1 MNQSLTL
8 RLAVVSLLF
17 VSTVLFSSRDW
28 AVAQD
33 SSPMPD
39 AMASPAPAMASPV
52 SDSVTFIAS
61 GLSNPRGFTWG
72 SDGTLYLAQAGIGG
86 ETMQV
91 EAEGFTVMGG
101 PSSSVVTIADGCAT
115 PLVEGLPSVLWQEA
129 GWTWGAMDVEFLN
142 DQLYVL
148 ISGSGES
155 WGTPDLI
162 SGIYRV
168 EDDGSTTLVADFSHW
183 LADNQP
189 EFVAP
194 DYAGMDGSE
203 FDMEPA
209 GDAFLV
215 GVADSGQIIRAVP
228 DGEITQLADLSV
240 GHLVPTGI
248 AVDADGN
255 AYVGF
260 ETTPPYPNGASKV
273 VQITPDGTVSDFWT
287 GLTAVT
293 DVEFG
298 PDGVLYAAEMSIDNS
313 EEAPFLNST
322 SGRIVRQTGPDS
334 LEAVVTDA
342 PPPVGLG
349 FGADGALYF
358 DAPAYGPN
366 AGEGLGFIARV
377 DLVGGPVSFAG
388 VEVPM
393 TCM

>member
-1 MNQSLTL
+1 MNRSFTL
-8 RLAVVSLLF
+8 RLVVICLLLAVTSLAAADS
-17 VSTVLFSSRDW
+17 V
-28 AVAQD
+28 VAQD
-33 SSPMPD
+33 
-39 AMASPAPAMASPV
+39 ASPV
-52 SDSVTFIAS
+52 PEAVSSPAGGLATPISDNISFIAS
-61 GLSNPRGFTWG
+61 GLSNPRGFTWS

-86 ETMQV
+86 EDLLV

-101 PSSSVVTIADGCAT
+101 PTSTVDTIANGCAT
-115 PLVEGLPSVLWQEA
+115 PVAEGLHSSLWQEA
-129 GWTWGAMDVEFLN
+129 GWIWGAMDVEFLN

-155 WGTPDLI
+155 WGTPDLV

-168 EDDGSTTLVADFSHW
+168 ENDGSITLANDISNW
-183 LADNQP
+183 LPDNPP
-189 EFVAP
+189 EVIAP

-215 GVADSGQIIRAVP
+215 SVADGGQIIRAVP
-228 DGEITQLADLSV
+228 DGEMTLFADLSA

-248 AVDADGN
+248 AIDSEGN
-255 AYVGF
+255 AYIGF

-273 VQITPDGTVSDFWT
+273 VMITPDGTVSDAWT

-293 DVEFG
+293 DVEIG
-298 PDGVLYAAEMSIDNS
+298 PDGALYAAEMSIDNS

-322 SGRIVRQTGPDS
+322 TGRIVRQTGPDT

-342 PPPVGLG
+342 PPPVGIG

-358 DAPAYGPN
+358 DYPAFGPS
-366 AGEGLGFIARV
+366 AGEGLGVIARV
-377 DLVGGPVSFAG
+377 DLTNGPVSFAG
-388 VEVPM
+388 VEAPV
-393 TCM
+393 TCI